1 MKTKTGC
8 EKAAKQ
14 LGLPEVYEVHS
25 TLESDFPPYCTFLGT
40 GGAIWFN
47 NKGDTDVDCGL
58 ARWNS
63 SNSCICKKGK
73 VNNVI
78 QTFS

>member
-14 LGLPEVYEVHS
+14 LGLPEVYEVHPYMQ
-25 TLESDFPPYCTFLGT
+25 SDNPPYCTSGT
-40 GGAIWFN
+40 GGVLMFN
-47 NKGDTDVDCGL
+47 NKGDTDVDCGVGL
-58 ARWNS
+58 YN
-63 SNSCICKKGK
+63 NNCICKKGK